1 MSRPFWRCEI
11 RLTLVNGQ
19 QGVISLDASQLVTL
33 RELDQQFAKARAMA
47 ETLCREPAVEE
58 VPRQQPFKVVG

>member
-1 MSRPFWRCEI
+1 MRALWRCEI

-33 RELDQQFAKARAMA
+33 RELRQQMDKALMMA
-47 ETLCREPAVEE
+47 ETLVREPAVEE
-58 VPRQQPFKVVG
+58 VPQQKPFRVVG